1 MKTIFLGTPEVS
13 VPFLEILHKFTDV
26 ALVVT
31 QPDRP
36 RGRGMTVSPCPVKER
51 AQALGLPVLSPEKI
65 SEIEAEIKAAGADY
79 GVAVAYG
86 QLLKE
91 NIINI
96 PKLGIINIHFSL
108 LPKLRGAAPVQ
119 HALFAGVEETGV
131 TAFWI
136 DKGMDTGPVFLKR
149 TLPVTTDDDCKTL
162 FEKLIPLGC
171 KVLEDAAEH
180 IRTNQIIRT
189 PQTVKMTSRVS
200 EDTMYPLN
208 VEIEEYPSPSS
219 APLIKREDTILDF
232 NNMSATAIHNRVR
245 GLACGPNA
253 RALIEIPSGKDTLQ
267 IIKTALVNTP
277 PAGNFNA
284 GAAAGVDKDGAIIV
298 KCIDGFLKILTLRPA
313 GKKDMRAAD
322 YLNGLKLKPEQ
333 ILFY

>member
-1 MKTIFLGTPEVS
+1 MKTIFLGTPEIA
-13 VPFLEILHKFTDV
+13 VPFLDVLHKFTDA

-36 RGRGMTVSPCPVKER
+36 RGRGMTVSPSPVKER
-51 AQALGLPVLSPEKI
+51 ALALGLKVLSPEKI
-65 SEIEAEIKAAGADY
+65 ADIETEIKAAGADY

-86 QLLKE
+86 QLIKE

-96 PKLGIINIHFSL
+96 PRLGIINIHFSL
-108 LPKLRGAAPVQ
+108 LPKFRGAAPVQ

-149 TLPVTTDDDCKTL
+149 PLPVAPDDDCKTL

-171 KVLEDAAEH
+171 KVLEDVMEN
-180 IRTNQIIRT
+180 IRTNQIIRQ
-189 PQTVKMTSRVS
+189 PQTVKMTSDIS

-208 VEIEEYPSPSS
+208 VEVEEYPAPSS
-219 APLIKREDTILDF
+219 APLIKREDTVLDF
-232 NNMSATAIHNRVR
+232 NNMSALAIHNRAR
-245 GLACGPNA
+245 GLACGPSA
-253 RALIEIPSGKDTLQ
+253 RALIETPSGKDTVQ
-267 IIKTALVNTP
+267 IIKTALVQTP
-277 PAGNFNA
+277 PAGNFKT

-298 KCIDGFLKILTLRPA
+298 KCIDGYLKIITLRPA

-322 YLNGLKLKPEQ
+322 YLNGLKLKPAQ